1 MIERMLDNLNLD
13 SDSSV
18 LDIGFYGLNGSNG
31 SKGIAKRFHQH
42 GEITGIVWIEGIT
55 LEEFITKRGMCYPN
69 INVIWEDYYTSIEKI
84 NTKFDLIYI
93 DMGAD
98 IQIDILENSL
108 ERFHSMLNPAG
119 FLVTFVFAHSMYNGK
134 EKEVEDHYKR
144 WWDLCPHTSKL
155 DDETISNQF
164 NEKYGKYFEVGKIY
178 QDKRDLI
185 KWVTLKKK

>member
-1 MIERMLDNLNLD
+1 MIERILNDLDLD

-31 SKGIAKRFHQH
+31 SKGIAKRFNEH
-42 GEITGIVWIEGIT
+42 GKITGIVWVEGIT
-55 LEEFITKRGMCYPN
+55 LEKFITRSEMNYPD

-108 ERFHSMLNPAG
+108 ERFHSMLNSAG
-119 FLVTFVFAHSMYNGK
+119 FLVTFVFAHAEYIGK
-134 EKEVEDHYKR
+134 QREVEDHYKR
-144 WWDLCPHTSKL
+144 WWEKCPHTSKL
-155 DDETISNQF
+155 SDETISNKF

-178 QDKRDLI
+178 QDRRDYI
-185 KWVTLKKK
+185 KWITLKKK